1 MKKYINKV
9 SFLIAF
15 AALAYLTS
23 CVEGVELATPNV
35 ASPVLVMLQGNVF
48 DASAPVSVQGR
59 FYELDKTGIL
69 NQNVGI
75 DSIPVSGLQ
84 IKVFINQTEEVGM
97 VTTDKT
103 GTIVFEQPWTSLG
116 VASPA
121 SGRQIRLEFA
131 GTHKNVAFR
140 QYHNVRVR

>member
-15 AALAYLTS
+15 VALAYLSS

-48 DASAPVSVQGR
+48 DASAPVSIQGQ

-69 NQNVGI
+69 DQNVGI

-84 IKVFINQTEEVGM
+84 IKVFINQTEEIGS
-97 VTTDKT
+97 VTTDNSGK
-103 GTIVFEQPWTSLG
+103 IIFQQPWTSLG
-116 VASPA
+116 VPNPT

>member
-1 MKKYINKV
+1 MKKYINKA
-9 SFLIAF
+9 SLLIAF
-15 AALAYLTS
+15 FSVVYLTS

-35 ASPVLVMLQGNVF
+35 AAPVLVLLQGNTF
-48 DASAPVSVQGR
+48 DATAPVSVVGR

-69 NQNVGI
+69 DQNVGI

-84 IKVFINQTEEVGM
+84 IRVFINQTEEVGSA
-97 VTTDKT
+97 TTDSD
-103 GTIVFEQPWTSLG
+103 GRIVFQQPWSGLG
-116 VASPA
+116 VPSPT

-131 GTHKNVAFR
+131 GTHKNIAFR